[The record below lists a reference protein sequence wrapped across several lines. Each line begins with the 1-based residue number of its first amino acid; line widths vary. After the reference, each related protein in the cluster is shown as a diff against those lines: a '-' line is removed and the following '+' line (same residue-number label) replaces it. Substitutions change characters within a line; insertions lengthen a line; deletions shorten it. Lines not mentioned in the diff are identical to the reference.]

1 MAYRDMRDYLATL
14 EQHNL
19 LRRVTREVDRSWE
32 IACLAKWMYQALP
45 VERRFGLLFQNV
57 KGFSF
62 PVITGALGA
71 SPQSVALA
79 LQCEAADV
87 NAKTVAALRN
97 PVKPRGSQTAACQE
111 IELIGESASL
121 ADLPIVTW
129 TPGKDKGPYITTI
142 VITRNHDTG
151 AQNMGV
157 YRTMVRDERSVVVN
171 LSPGRQGTFNAR
183 TWTDR
188 GKKAPIAWVIATEPA
203 VHLATVA
210 NLPPGKDEI
219 EFAGGLKGEPIELV
233 RCKTIDL
240 EVPANSEIVIEGE
253 IAPGEVEDEGP
264 FGEFAGVM
272 GPVEKRPVAHLRAL
286 THRRN
291 PLYYGYTSQM
301 PPSESTTIQSLVN
314 AGVILQM
321 MRDQIGDHAVQDV
334 YIDQTFGGIL
344 AHAIV
349 AITPQFP
356 GHGKRVGRTI
366 ADITSVKRIT
376 VVDADVDIRDPSH
389 VDWALNS
396 RFSPARD
403 TVIVDDV
410 YVPLQ
415 IDPSVRDARGNVTQG
430 SKIILDATEK
440 IDAGPFSLPP
450 KALMMNALDS
460 WKQCALPDFDI
471 PKRAKL
477 RIEKS

>member
-1 MAYRDMRDYLATL
+1 MTPDGRL
-14 EQHNL
+14 EK
-19 LRRVTREVDRSWE
+19 RSRHWLGLFDHLISNVVE
-32 IACLAKWMYQALP
+32 GTSAKP
-45 VERRFGLLFQNV
+45 
-57 KGFSF
+57 
-62 PVITGALGA
+62 LGA

-79 LQCEAADV
+79 LQCDV
-87 NAKTVAALRN
+87 EEVNQKIVTALRH
-97 PVKPRGSQTAACQE
+97 PIKPRLLGKGVCQE
-111 IELIGESASL
+111 VELLDSATSL
-121 ADLPIVTW
+121 DKLPIVTW
-129 TPGKDKGPYITTI
+129 TPGKDKAPYITTI

-151 AQNMGV
+151 VQNMGV
-157 YRTMVRDERSVVVN
+157 YRTMVRDTRSVVVN

-188 GKKAPIAWVIATEPA
+188 RKKAPIAWVIASEPA

-210 NLPPGKDEI
+210 NLPAGKDEM

-240 EVPANSEIVIEGE
+240 QVPAHSEIVIEGE
-253 IAPGEVEDEGP
+253 IAPGEIEDEGP

-272 GPVEKRPVAHLRAL
+272 GPVEKRPIAHVKAI
-286 THRRN
+286 THRDG

-321 MRDQIGDHAVQDV
+321 MRDQIGDQGVQDV
-334 YIDQTFGGIL
+334 HIDQTFGGIL

-349 AITPQFP
+349 AITPQMP

-366 ADITSVKRIT
+366 ADITPVKRVT

-396 RFSPARD
+396 RFSPQRD
-403 TVIVDDV
+403 TIVIDDV

-430 SKIILDATEK
+430 SKNILDATQK
-440 IDAGPFSLPP
+440 IDSGPFSLPP
-450 KALMMNALDS
+450 KEMMMSALTV
-460 WKQCALPDFDI
+460 WQQCGLPRFEI
-471 PKRAKL
+471 PKRAQL
-477 RIEKS
+477 RIDRS